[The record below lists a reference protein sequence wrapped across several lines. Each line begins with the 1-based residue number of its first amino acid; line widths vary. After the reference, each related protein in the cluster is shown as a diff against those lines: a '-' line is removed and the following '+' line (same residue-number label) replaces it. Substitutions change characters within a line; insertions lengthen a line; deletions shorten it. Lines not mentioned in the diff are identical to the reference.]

1 MKNIDAVSKKTNT
14 YRVSNPIKTKASK
27 SSASLS
33 NLTNFSSAH
42 QIANPVIQI
51 LELNRSDLEKMTPQ
65 ELVANYS
72 KTEQHI
78 IQGRLQQCQI
88 LREIR
93 IKFGEN
99 DRRFGEFIS
108 TTILSELP
116 GKTVN
121 RMIQVADFF
130 EAKAIEGIAWS
141 SALAL
146 AEPRNRPVALK
157 VYKEIAGKNSRPV
170 DVVARIDKL
179 MERQQQPKMPRKTQ
193 SIIEG
198 KFTNIKEA
206 AITEVKV
213 ELTPSNEI
221 TKALSF
227 DRPVLTL
234 RSPRASALIPRPEN
248 PDSNLSESEF
258 QLAVEAIAKQ
268 VRHLSNTDRAR
279 LWRALIRRDEK

>member
-1 MKNIDAVSKKTNT
+1 
-14 YRVSNPIKTKASK
+14 
-27 SSASLS
+27 
-33 NLTNFSSAH
+33 
-42 QIANPVIQI
+42 
-51 LELNRSDLEKMTPQ
+51 MTPQ
-65 ELVANYS
+65 ELVSSYT
-72 KTEQHI
+72 KIEQNI
-78 IQGRLQQCQI
+78 IQGRLQQCRI

-99 DRRFGEFIS
+99 DRQFGEFIS

-116 GKTVN
+116 SKTVN

-130 EAKAIEGIAWS
+130 EAKAIDGIAWS

-146 AEPRNRPVALK
+146 AEPRNRKAALK
-157 VYKEIAGKNSRPV
+157 VYKEIVGKNSRPV

-179 MERQQQPKMPRKTQ
+179 MERQQQPKMPNKSQ

-206 AITEVKV
+206 AITEVV
-213 ELTPSNEI
+213 IESPPSIEN

-234 RSPRASALIPRPEN
+234 GSPRTSVLIPTPEIPGN
-248 PDSNLSESEF
+248 NLSESEF
-258 QLAVEAIAKQ
+258 QIAVEAIAKL
-268 VRHLSNTDRAR
+268 VRHLSKMDRAR